1 MLTGDIELVGLRV
14 PYTFTS
20 MAEEYLRRVL
30 FSYTRRTNYCV
41 CTECRSHF
49 MSSAPQPIMNQTRRF
64 DSLLATVF
72 IGTTSGADPNAP
84 ALFPA
89 WHAPCMQLSSEGV
102 DRRPVR
108 GCPLPQ
114 PPRRQ
119 CAHTRPASGL
129 RSPVSGRAL
138 FGVVAPA
145 PRLEGCACGD
155 GLSSCVSAEPCMLR
169 GHLVSSSKSH

>member
-1 MLTGDIELVGLRV
+1 MISSSLVFAFHTRLLQWQRS
-14 PYTFTS
+14 TC
-20 MAEEYLRRVL
+20 AEFL

-145 PRLEGCACGD
+145 PRLTSR
-155 GLSSCVSAEPCMLR
+155 GLCMRRRLEQLR
-169 GHLVSSSKSH
+169 LGGAVHAARSPSK